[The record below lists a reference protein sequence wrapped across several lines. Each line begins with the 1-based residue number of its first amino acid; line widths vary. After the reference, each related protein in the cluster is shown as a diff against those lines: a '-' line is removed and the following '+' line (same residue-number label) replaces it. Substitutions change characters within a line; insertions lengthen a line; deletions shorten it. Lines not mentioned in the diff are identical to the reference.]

1 MAEEEDDLE
10 YLDINGSCTN
20 NIING
25 ATIPSDTSSEQ
36 RIAIDRSLSFTK
48 IYSPPVYKP
57 KTYNRIQTLIL
68 AYQSLGVVYGDL
80 GTSPLN
86 VLSSITLSHPSEE
99 DLLGILSLI
108 VWTTTVLVLI
118 KYVFIVLH
126 ADDHG
131 EGGTF
136 ALYSYLCRHI
146 NFSSKFT
153 IRNTRLESDQN
164 MRYYSQ
170 GSCIKS
176 TTKRF
181 LEGSTKAQTLLT
193 FLVLLGTCMVIGDGA
208 LTPATCVESK
218 VSTVAN
224 LLAVCVIVSVLSAL
238 QGIQTRSSK
247 ISQEDV
253 VLLAVVLLVALFAF
267 QSCGTSRV
275 GFCFSPIMVTWFV
288 LNAAVGIY
296 NIIRYHPSIL
306 KGLSPLYIYKFF
318 ERRRKTAWDIL
329 GAVFLSITGAEA
341 MFADLG
347 HFNKRSIQLA
357 FSLFVYPAVIL
368 TYAGEVA
375 YLVQYPDQLSNA
387 YYASIPE
394 QIYWPMF
401 FVSTLSAVVS
411 SQSMISATFS
421 IVKQSMALGCFPRV
435 NIIHTS
441 SKHEGQ
447 VYSPEINYILMVLC
461 IGLVIGFK
469 GGVQLSNA
477 YGSHSTTMNAMR
489 WGGGHLGH
497 DHNDMFDDI
506 SDAGYLGYEFPSPVF
521 LVVMFSWT
529 YGRSKKSLYEEER
542 KMSLTE
548 IGQMLSTT
556 NLYRPPGFCFFC
568 TDLVNGIPPIV
579 RRYIQHT
586 NSVRE
591 IMVIITVRT
600 LPIKSVLPEERLV
613 VGKLGPEGVYRCL
626 VQFGYKDSPGMDGE
640 DFIALV
646 VGKLC
651 EISET
656 TGEKR
661 KLRLAEESGA
671 VFVVGRTI
679 LKSNKKKGWFARF
692 VIDYLYR
699 FLQKNCRAAVS
710 ALVVPP
716 ESTLQIGMVYE
727 I

>member
-1 MAEEEDDLE
+1 MVCFECRDRNLQ
-10 YLDINGSCTN
+10 YHQ
-20 NIING
+20 
-25 ATIPSDTSSEQ
+25 IPS
-36 RIAIDRSLSFTK
+36 
-48 IYSPPVYKP
+48 V
-57 KTYNRIQTLIL
+57 
-68 AYQSLGVVYGDL
+68 
-80 GTSPLN
+80 
-86 VLSSITLSHPSEE
+86 
-99 DLLGILSLI
+99 
-108 VWTTTVLVLI
+108 
-118 KYVFIVLH
+118 
-126 ADDHG
+126 
-131 EGGTF
+131 
-136 ALYSYLCRHI
+136 
-146 NFSSKFT
+146 
-153 IRNTRLESDQN
+153 
-164 MRYYSQ
+164 
-170 GSCIKS
+170 
-176 TTKRF
+176 
-181 LEGSTKAQTLLT
+181 
-193 FLVLLGTCMVIGDGA
+193 
-208 LTPATCVESK
+208 
-218 VSTVAN
+218 
-224 LLAVCVIVSVLSAL
+224 
-238 QGIQTRSSK
+238 
-247 ISQEDV
+247 
-253 VLLAVVLLVALFAF
+253 
-267 QSCGTSRV
+267 
-275 GFCFSPIMVTWFV
+275 
-288 LNAAVGIY
+288 
-296 NIIRYHPSIL
+296 IL

-318 ERRRKTAWDIL
+318 ERRGKTAWDIL

-347 HFNKRSIQLA
+347 HFNKRAIQWA

-401 FVSTLSAVVS
+401 IVSTLSAVVS

-447 VYSPEINYILMVLC
+447 VYSPEINYILMVIC
-461 IGLVIGFK
+461 VGLVVGFK

-477 YGSHSTTMNAMR
+477 YGKPLSNNTDFLRNKFPEWFFPR
-489 WGGGHLGH
+489 GGGHLGH

-506 SDAGYLGYEFPSPVF
+506 SDAGYLGYEFPSRMRLFLPILLIEGAFMTSLLNKIPQGGWVPFAISAVF

-591 IMVIITVRT
+591 VMVIITVRT

-646 VGKLC
+646 VGKLS

-656 TGEKR
+656 TGEKW

-710 ALVVPP
+710 ALIVPP